1 MSRGFTQRVMHRHI
15 GAKLEDNKGVLAL
28 VLLCTVI
35 AWAGKTCKRFWRTS
49 TTLASVGY
57 LYASSGTRPLVE
69 AAAATLVALTVWW
82 GFWRE
87 SYDAT
92 VTPFVKGWVRH
103 WFAYAP
109 RWRTLAYRHG
119 LVVHE
124 HVPSASAFGYI
135 PPPVLEYARLVK
147 VRCTPATDLLT
158 VKIPAGLDPAAFERA
173 SVALGHATKS
183 LGCQIR
189 PVKPGRICIELLRRD
204 LLAKTVPALPIREGV
219 DLARVPVG
227 RRVDGRLWEIAVNGG
242 HTLVAGSTGAGK
254 DSITHSTLRAL
265 APAIAQGWVQPW
277 GFDPKGGMELAFA
290 RELFPRLFTT
300 DPEAMAAGLEEVA
313 ATVKARAERL
323 AGHTREHTP
332 TADEPFILVVICE
345 LAALTVLCERKTA
358 ARIERALGEL
368 LTMGRA
374 PGCAV
379 IASLQDPGKDVL
391 RWRNLFTYRIALRL
405 GEAIEV
411 DMVLGDGARDRGA
424 LADQVDPKLPGV
436 GYQCLDGRPDPIR
449 VRAAYCTDTD
459 IRAVAKAHAYASRPV
474 TAPSRRGAI
483 DLTKPAEG
491 SI

>member
-1 MSRGFTQRVMHRHI
+1 MGSFNQRVMHRHI
-15 GAKLEDNKGVLAL
+15 GAKLEENKGILAL
-28 VLLCTVI
+28 VILGTII
-35 AWAGKTCKRFWRTS
+35 AWIATTCRRFWRTS
-49 TTLASVGY
+49 ITLASVGY
-57 LYASSGTRPLVE
+57 LYLSSGTRPLVE
-69 AAAATLVALTVWW
+69 AGAATLVALAVWW

-87 SYDAT
+87 SFDAT
-92 VTPFVKGWVRH
+92 VTPFVRGWVRH
-103 WFAYAP
+103 WFAYAW
-109 RWRTLAYRHG
+109 RWKKLAYVHG

-124 HVPSASAFGYI
+124 HVPSAGPFGYVA
-135 PPPVLEYARLVK
+135 PSVLEYARLVK
-147 VRCTPATDLLT
+147 VRCTPATDWLT

-204 LLAKTVPALPIREGV
+204 LLARTIPALPIRDRV

-227 RRVDGRLWEIAVNGG
+227 RRVDGRPWEIAVNGG

-254 DSITHSTLRAL
+254 DSITHSMLRGL
-265 APAIAQGWVQPW
+265 APAIGAGWVQPW

-290 RELFPRLFTT
+290 RELFHRLWGS
-300 DPEAMAAGLEEVA
+300 DAEAMAAGLEEVA

-323 AGHTREHTP
+323 AGHTRDHVP
-332 TADEPFILVVICE
+332 TVEEPFILVVICE
-345 LAALTVLCERKTA
+345 LAALTALCERKTA

-379 IASLQDPGKDVL
+379 IASLQDPGKDVI

-405 GEAIEV
+405 GEAVEV

-424 LADQVDPKLPGV
+424 LADQLDPHLPGV

-459 IRAVAKAHAYASRPV
+459 IRTTAQAHGYGTRPV
-474 TAPSRRGAI
+474 VIPGQRGAI

-491 SI
+491 KI